1 MTATLFIDTDLNRD
15 MMATDIEKL
24 LYDMVVLLKAQS
36 QAEDDED
43 VSS

>member
-1 MTATLFIDTDLNRD
+1 MTVTLFIDTDINRD

-24 LYDMVVLLKAQS
+24 LYDMVVLLKAQ
-36 QAEDDED
+36 AEDDED